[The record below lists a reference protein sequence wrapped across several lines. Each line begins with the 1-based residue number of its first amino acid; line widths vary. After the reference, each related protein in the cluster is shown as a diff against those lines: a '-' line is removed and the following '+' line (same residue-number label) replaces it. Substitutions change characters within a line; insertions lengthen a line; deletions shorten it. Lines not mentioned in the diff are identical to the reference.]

1 MKKHLVLGFMIV
13 QSHLLS
19 SESNTYSLKVL
30 SLLKESSP
38 TSKNKRSR
46 VVITL

>member
-19 SESNTYSLKVL
+19 LGEQH
-30 SLLKESSP
+30 LLIEG
-38 TSKNKRSR
+38 
-46 VVITL
+46 VVIVKGIQSHKQE